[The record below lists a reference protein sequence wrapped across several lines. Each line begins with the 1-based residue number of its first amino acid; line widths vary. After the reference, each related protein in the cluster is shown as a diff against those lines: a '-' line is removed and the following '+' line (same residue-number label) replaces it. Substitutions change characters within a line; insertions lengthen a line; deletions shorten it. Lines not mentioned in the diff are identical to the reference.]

1 MTAPDHR
8 PGVTSRRDFLRV
20 LGLATGAGLAAA
32 CSQNTA
38 APAPT
43 GGRTPPS
50 GSAPTGAPALPPGEW
65 QTQWN
70 QWVEAAKREGAF
82 TIATFPGDGY
92 YAALAEFEKAYGIAV
107 EHQRFSSG
115 TQLIPKL
122 LQERSGNV
130 YSWDVVEVMT
140 AFGFREPKDAG
151 AWDPVRPILI
161 HPDALDDSKWQGG
174 FEAGWLDKAKDV
186 AYGFNS
192 QTSQNVSIN
201 TDLVRPGELTS
212 IQDLLDPKWR
222 GKFVCMHP
230 SAGQTYGPMTTIRLT
245 AGEDAVKQLM
255 IDQQP
260 TFMRDLRQITEAMVR
275 GRYAIAT
282 GVSPTILQEFLDQG
296 LGRNVKIHDIPGVT
310 YRRTGVLWLVNR
322 APHPNAARVFMNWLL
337 TREGQ
342 SAWSQ
347 TLAGNSRRIDVP
359 PSEPTAVPVPGR
371 DYIDITREDTLD
383 EVDRTRELLNQLVP

>member
-1 MTAPDHR
+1 MRAPDQR
-8 PGVTSRRDFLRV
+8 PRFTSRRDLLRL
-20 LGLATGAGLAAA
+20 LGLASGAGLAAA
-32 CSQNTA
+32 CGPSPA
-38 APAPT
+38 SPAPT
-43 GGRTPPS
+43 GGRATPA

-65 QTQWN
+65 QGQWN

-92 YAALAEFEKAYGIAV
+92 RAALAEFEKTYGIAV
-107 EHQRFSSG
+107 EQQRFASG

-122 LQERSGNV
+122 LQERSGGV
-130 YSWDVVEVMT
+130 YSWDVLEVMT

-174 FEAGWLDKAKDV
+174 FEAGWLDNAKNV

-192 QTSQNVSIN
+192 QTSQNLSIN

-222 GKFVCMHP
+222 GKFVFMQP
-230 SAGQTYGPMTTIRLT
+230 SAGQTYGPMTAIRLT
-245 AGEDAVKQLM
+245 AGEDAVKQLL

-260 TFMRDLRQITEAMVR
+260 TFMSDLRQITEAMVR
-275 GRYAIAT
+275 GRFAIAT
-282 GVSPTILQEFLDQG
+282 GVMPTVLQDFLDQG
-296 LGRNVKIHDIPGVT
+296 LGRNVKFHDIPGVT

-347 TLAGNSRRIDVP
+347 TLAGNSRRTDVP
-359 PSEPTAVPVPGR
+359 PSDPTAVPVPGR
-371 DYIDITREDTLD
+371 DYIDISREDTLD
-383 EVDRTRELLNQLVP
+383 EVDRTRELLSKLVP